1 MKTIGERI
9 KYLRTQNN
17 WTVQQLADLINKT
30 KGNVS
35 SYENNKY
42 EPSAQTIIKI
52 CEQFNV
58 SADWLLT
65 EINIKNSE
73 VPISKQHVN
82 SDIYDLNEEEKNL
95 IAAYRHFDELDK
107 ELVKNTVDSLLKR
120 LEKNSTSYFYIPGD
134 EDAATTEKVA
144 EEAAEYGVKKHA

>member
-65 EINIKNSE
+65 EVDIKNSE
-73 VPISKQHVN
+73 VSISKQDVN
-82 SDIYDLNEEEKNL
+82 SDPSELNEEERNL
-95 IAAYRHFDELDK
+95 ISAYRHFDELDK
-107 ELVKNTVDSLLKR
+107 ELVKTTVDSLLKR
-120 LEKNSTSYFYIPGD
+120 LEKNSTSSFYIPGD
-134 EDAATTEKVA
+134 EEVATI
-144 EEAAEYGVKKHA
+144 EEADEYIVQKHA